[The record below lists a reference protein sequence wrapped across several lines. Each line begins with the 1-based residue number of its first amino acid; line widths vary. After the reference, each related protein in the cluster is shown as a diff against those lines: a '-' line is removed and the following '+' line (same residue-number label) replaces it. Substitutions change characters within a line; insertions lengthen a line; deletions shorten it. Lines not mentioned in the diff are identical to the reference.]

1 MTFDETEMPDRIVP
15 LEGAGNF
22 RDFGGY
28 GVPGGRVKRG
38 LLYRSNGLSHLTSAD
53 IARLDAL
60 DIGSIFDLRAERER
74 QAAPTAWQRS
84 DLRVFTFRPGHKR
97 RLVDMA
103 QDYPPDEDGA
113 RQLMLDFYAELP
125 RTMGH
130 AFAEILQRMAGGAV
144 PCVIHCSAGKD
155 RTGMAVAIV
164 LALLGVPRKIIVADY
179 ALTDRLGS
187 VEADMAR
194 SVVKDPARDTLRSR
208 YPAAAIKA
216 MRAADPAYIRTAMD
230 AIDAQYG
237 GLVAYLEHVGVDAA
251 TQSSLRDMLIERG

>member
-1 MTFDETEMPDRIVP
+1 MTFDETEMLDRVVP
-15 LEGAGNF
+15 LEGAGDF
-22 RDFGGY
+22 RDFGGC

-38 LLYRSNGLSHLTSAD
+38 VLYRSNGLSHLTSAD
-53 IARLDAL
+53 IAMLDAL
-60 DIGSIFDLRAERER
+60 DIGSIYDLKAEREW
-74 QAAPTAWQRS
+74 QAAPTVWQRT
-84 DLRVFTFRPGHKR
+84 DLEVFTFRPGHKR

-103 QDYPPDEDGA
+103 QDYPPDADGA

-125 RTMGH
+125 RTMAH

-164 LALLGVPRKIIVADY
+164 LGMLGVPRETIVADY
-179 ALTDRLGS
+179 ALTDRLGG

-194 SVVKDPARDTLRSR
+194 SVVRDPARETLRSR
-208 YPAAAIKA
+208 YSAAAIKA
-216 MRAADPAYIRTAMD
+216 MRAADPAYILTAMG

-237 GLVAYLEHVGVDAA
+237 ALPDYLEHIGVDAA
-251 TQSSLRDMLIERG
+251 AQARLRDMLIERG